1 MISARNIHK
10 TPLQQVSK
18 PNYSSFILKS
28 RRSPL
33 ILAAKS
39 DFRILTTLQTEA
51 VGNSQS
57 TSPLSEISPPAGLE
71 RRVMFSTRMSQFAQ
85 SLLLAA
91 SAFGLSGCAS
101 MSSNMANSSGMGYYE
116 KGNYAAASREFQM
129 ALMNEPNN
137 PDYLANFAKS
147 RQKMGDVSGAE
158 QHFRQALTVAPD
170 HQPSYHGLAELM
182 LAQGRSHEAQAMLTT
197 WASTQPYTPDAH
209 VELAWLQHE
218 MGNTQ
223 GAAQSLQ
230 QALQINPNHSA
241 ALAHMGQFYEEM
253 GHPEQAVAMYQ
264 NSLRSDWNQ
273 PDVHSRLAAASQRA
287 GASSPMSATAMA
299 RGMHPYSVARQPS
312 LMGPPSAGSQMAQMQ
327 IGQQQMAAGMMPH
340 GNTMSPMPSQMAMSS
355 MPPGMMSG
363 YYSPSVMSA
372 APQMMASPMASMN
385 PASSSGWTVSAPMTT
400 NPAQTASFD
409 NAFPVPN
416 GSSMTYPMETII
428 QPSSGPTPS
437 TATKAPTPDPAFS
450 AVSAPVS
457 TISLSQS
464 APVSTSS
471 SQTEPPLVEAF

>member
-1 MISARNIHK
+1 
-10 TPLQQVSK
+10 
-18 PNYSSFILKS
+18 
-28 RRSPL
+28 
-33 ILAAKS
+33 
-39 DFRILTTLQTEA
+39 
-51 VGNSQS
+51 
-57 TSPLSEISPPAGLE
+57 
-71 RRVMFSTRMSQFAQ
+71 
-85 SLLLAA
+85 
-91 SAFGLSGCAS
+91 
-101 MSSNMANSSGMGYYE
+101 MANSSGMGYYE

-147 RQKMGDVSGAE
+147 RQKMGDVAGAE
-158 QHFRQALTVAPD
+158 QYFRQALTVAPD
-170 HQPSYHGLAELM
+170 HQPSYHGLAEVM
-182 LAQGRSHEAQAMLTT
+182 LTQGRGQEAQAMLST
-197 WASTQPYTPDAH
+197 WAGTQPYSPDAH

-253 GHPEQAVAMYQ
+253 GRPDQAVAMYQ
-264 NSLRSDWNQ
+264 NSLRTDWNQ
-273 PDVHSRLAAASQRA
+273 PDVHSRLAAVSQQA

-299 RGMHPYSVARQPS
+299 RGVHPYSVARQPS

-327 IGQQQMAAGMMPH
+327 IQQNQLAAGMMPY
-340 GNTMSPMPSQMAMSS
+340 GTAMSPMPNSMPMNS

-372 APQMMASPMASMN
+372 TPSMMPSQMASVNSMN
-385 PASSSGWTVSAPMTT
+385 SGWTASSPMPAS
-400 NPAQTASFD
+400 PAQTASFD
-409 NAFPVPN
+409 NSFPVPN
-416 GSSMTYPMETII
+416 GSGMTYPMETII
-428 QPSSGPTPS
+428 QSPAGSTPS
-437 TATKAPTPDPAFS
+437 TATKSPTPDPTFS
-450 AVSAPVS
+450 STSTPVS

-464 APVSTSS
+464 APIQTSS